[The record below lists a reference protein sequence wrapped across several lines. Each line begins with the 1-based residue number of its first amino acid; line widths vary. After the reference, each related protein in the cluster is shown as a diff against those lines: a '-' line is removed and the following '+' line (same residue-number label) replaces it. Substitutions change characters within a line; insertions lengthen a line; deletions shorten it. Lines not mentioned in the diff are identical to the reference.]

1 MGLGVFR
8 VLALCVAGLSAVCEA
23 IDENSTYWQER
34 QQLLASEQITIMGQ
48 DQILSA
54 DEQAVNE
61 FLMERKMAEMD
72 ASFSSLHYLPA
83 KNFLLVREQIEQ
95 TDVFKFLKLMPKGA
109 ALHLHDTA
117 MATVSW
123 VVSEISY
130 WENLYMC
137 CVEGDQLLL
146 KFMAAPDT
154 SCNWT
159 LVSDERASSSSV
171 EDFDRELLARL
182 SLVLDDPLE
191 KFPDINAVWRAFES
205 TLIAMTGMVMYRPA
219 WEAYLYHAL
228 LEFMEDN
235 VLHVE
240 FRGTLPR
247 LYELDG
253 TELTE
258 EESLEV
264 YEKVSQKFLLDHPKT
279 YFGTRYIYAPLR
291 RVENITTIWDY
302 VNLAKRL
309 QQVCPNFLAGFD
321 LVGQEDLGLPL
332 KDILDPLLTLS
343 EGEVKV
349 PVFYHAGETAW
360 MGMSTDENLIDAL
373 LLNAT
378 RIGHGYAITKH
389 PRAKQLALDM
399 DVPLEVCPVSNQVLM
414 LLSDLRNH
422 PAAGLISEGFP
433 IVVSADDPGTW
444 GAVALSHDF
453 YEAFMALAGAKA
465 DLRFLKQLAINSVKY
480 SSLDNDSKEELM
492 NMWQQEWDAFIEE
505 MKRFI
510 NNYGK
515 TITPTFISVSSTSQ
529 PGF

>member
-8 VLALCVAGLSAVCEA
+8 ALVVYAAGLFAVAQA

-34 QQLLASEQITIMGQ
+34 QQLLANEQITIMGQ
-48 DQILSA
+48 DQILNA

-61 FLMERKMAEMD
+61 YLMQRKMAEMD

-83 KNFLLVREQIEQ
+83 KNFLLAREEIEQ
-95 TDVFKFLKLMPKGA
+95 SDVYKFLKLMPKGA

-130 WENLYMC
+130 WDNLYMC
-137 CVEGDQLLL
+137 FVEGDQLLL
-146 KFMAAPDT
+146 KFMATPDT
-154 SCNWT
+154 VCNWT
-159 LVSDERASSSSV
+159 LVSDKRASYPSPK
-171 EDFDRELLARL
+171 EFDRELQSRL
-182 SLVLDDPLE
+182 SIVLNDPQEL
-191 KFPDINAVWRAFES
+191 PDINAVWKAFES

-219 WEAYLYHAL
+219 WEAYLSRAL

-253 TELTE
+253 SELTE
-258 EESLEV
+258 EESLKV
-264 YEKVSQKFLLDHPKT
+264 YQKVSEKFLTDHRAT

-291 RVENITTIWDY
+291 RVDNITTIWSY
-302 VNLAKRL
+302 VQLAKRL
-309 QQVCPNFLAGFD
+309 QQECPNYLAGFD

-343 EGEVKV
+343 EGDVKV
-349 PVFYHAGETAW
+349 PAFYHAGETTW

-389 PRAKQLALDM
+389 PKAKKLALEKG
-399 DVPLEVCPVSNQVLM
+399 VPLEICPISNQVLM
-414 LLSDLRNH
+414 LISDLRNH

-433 IVVSADDPGTW
+433 VVVSADDPGTW
-444 GAVALSHDF
+444 GAVGLSHDF
-453 YEAFMALAGAKA
+453 YEAFMALGGAKA
-465 DLRFLKQLAINSVKY
+465 DLRFLKQLAINSIKY

-492 NMWQQEWDAFIEE
+492 KMWQQEWDVFIEE
-505 MKRFI
+505 MKRLI
-510 NNYGK
+510 NARGK
-515 TITPTFISVSSTSQ
+515 LITPTFVSVNTTSE
-529 PGF
+529 PVV